1 MDPCALSLIAGT
13 EDLIVAEME
22 SPARFAALLGVPVPE
37 NWTWPGLRFGPEETR
52 SKEDGWWSWYAL
64 ADGPVLVGCIRFRHL
79 AAAAGQVEID
89 CSVLP
94 SYRGQG
100 VASRMLAALLTWA
113 FSQEKVQRVVAR
125 LSTNN
130 PAGARLLRKNGFI
143 PQGRGGF
150 DEQVFACLRPQRRAA

>member
-1 MDPCALSLIAGT
+1 MDLCALSLIAGT
-13 EDLIVAEME
+13 EDLIVAERE

-37 NWTWPGLRFGPEETR
+37 NWTSPAPRSCPDGTRGKEE
-52 SKEDGWWSWYAL
+52 GWWSWYAL

-79 AAAAGQVEID
+79 AGPAGQVEID

-94 SYRGQG
+94 RYRGQG
-100 VASRMLAALLTWA
+100 VASRMIAALLAWA

-125 LSTNN
+125 PAENN
-130 PAGARLLRKNGFI
+130 LAAVRMLRKNGFT

-150 DEQVFACLRPQRRAA
+150 DEQVFEFLRPQRRAA